1 MIEIEQRV
9 ADAIYAAEL
18 EFDGHGDRYEH
29 LARAAIAAIRG
40 STEGIGK
47 ETKVPA

>member
-18 EFDGHGDRYEH
+18 DFDGHGDRYAH
-29 LARAAIAAIRG
+29 MARAAIAA
-40 STEGIGK
+40 
-47 ETKVPA
+47 VPMPTDDTVQNPD